1 MLGFECH
8 FVISSKSKLQ
18 FLSDVLKVG
27 KVGKCQDQ
35 LDFSFRFANEHE
47 IQDIQEV
54 RAQIIEL
61 QRTLALEISTQKKL
75 DMLVWKQE
83 MSYHTT
89 HNVQSNL
96 TFLEEKMDAAIAK
109 HDAQM
114 DVVFR
119 NQDTMM
125 MQMDK
130 LIKLVGSS

>member
-1 MLGFECH
+1 MIF
-8 FVISSKSKLQ
+8 
-18 FLSDVLKVG
+18 
-27 KVGKCQDQ
+27 
-35 LDFSFRFANEHE
+35 FRFANEHE
-47 IQDIQEV
+47 IQDIQEA

>member
-1 MLGFECH
+1 MIF
-8 FVISSKSKLQ
+8 
-18 FLSDVLKVG
+18 
-27 KVGKCQDQ
+27 
-35 LDFSFRFANEHE
+35 FRFANEHE

-61 QRTLALEISTQKKL
+61 QRTLALDISTQMKL
-75 DMLVWKQE
+75 GMLVLAEE

-89 HNVQSNL
+89 HNAQSNL

-109 HDAQM
+109 HDAKM
-114 DVVFR
+114 DAVIA

>member
-1 MLGFECH
+1 
-8 FVISSKSKLQ
+8 
-18 FLSDVLKVG
+18 
-27 KVGKCQDQ
+27 
-35 LDFSFRFANEHE
+35 
-47 IQDIQEV
+47 
-54 RAQIIEL
+54 
-61 QRTLALEISTQKKL
+61 
-75 DMLVWKQE
+75 